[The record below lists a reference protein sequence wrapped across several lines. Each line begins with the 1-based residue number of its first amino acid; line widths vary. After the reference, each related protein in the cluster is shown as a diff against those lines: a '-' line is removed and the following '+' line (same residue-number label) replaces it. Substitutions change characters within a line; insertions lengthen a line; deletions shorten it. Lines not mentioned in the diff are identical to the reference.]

1 MTALAVTLKNW
12 FFTRNSMILNAN
24 ILLFII
30 LFNTLPF
37 EPQVVTGISILVF
50 VAILWLTEAIH
61 VSITALLIPMLAVFL
76 GVFNTQAALN
86 NFSNSIIFLFLG
98 GFALAAALHKQ
109 KLDQALADKVL
120 LIARGRMSVAVFML
134 FGVSAG
140 LSMWISNT
148 ATAAMMLPLV
158 LGVMTKLDAKKNH
171 NTFLFVLL
179 GIAYSASIGGIA
191 TLVGSPPNAIAAAE
205 VGLNFT
211 EWMKLGLPISLI
223 LMPIAILVLYTMTKP
238 DLSHKFELD
247 HKPVEWTNGKMV
259 TLAIFLLTVTLWI
272 FSKPI
277 NTMLGGFA
285 KFDTLVAIGAI
296 LLLGAS
302 RAVEWK
308 DIEKTTDWGVLILFG
323 GGICLSNVLKATGTS
338 VFLAHSLTGFLEQ
351 AGVLLTILSVVAFV
365 VFLTEFASNTASAAL
380 LVPVFATIAEALGL
394 SPVILSALIAVA
406 ASCAF
411 MLPVATPPNAIV
423 FGTGHIKQKEMMRI
437 GFVLNIACIGAL
449 TLFAWCSGKETLTR
463 LALHCCS
470 R

>member
-37 EPQVVTGISILVF
+37 EPQVVIGLSILVF

-61 VSITALLIPMLAVFL
+61 VSITALLIPLLAVFL

-109 KLDQALADKVL
+109 KLDQAIADKVL
-120 LIARGRMSVAVFML
+120 LLARGKMSVAVFML

-205 VGLNFT
+205 VGLSFT
-211 EWMKLGLPISLI
+211 EWMKFGVPISLV

-238 DLSHKFELD
+238 DLSHKFDLD
-247 HKPVEWTNGKMV
+247 HQPVEWTNGKMI

-277 NTMLGGFA
+277 NAMLGGFA

-323 GGICLSNVLKATGTS
+323 GGICLSNVLKTTGTS
-338 VFLAHSLTGFLEQ
+338 VFLAHSLSGFLEQ
-351 AGVLLTILSVVAFV
+351 AGILLTILAVVAFV

-380 LVPVFATIAEALGL
+380 LVPVFATIAEALGM

-437 GFVLNIACIGAL
+437 GFVLNIACIAAL
-449 TLFAWCSGKETLTR
+449 TLFAWLFW
-463 LALHCCS
+463 
-470 R
+470 

>member
-12 FFTRNSMILNAN
+12 FFTRNSMILTAN
-24 ILLFII
+24 IVLFLVLLT
-30 LFNTLPF
+30 TLPF
-37 EPQVVTGISILVF
+37 DPKVVTGLSILVF

-61 VSITALLIPMLAVFL
+61 VSITALLVPLLAVFL
-76 GVFNTQAALN
+76 GVFNTQTALN

-109 KLDQALADKVL
+109 KLDQAIADKVL
-120 LIARGRMSVAVFML
+120 LIARGKMSVAVFML

-148 ATAAMMLPLV
+148 ATTAMMLPLV
-158 LGVMTKLDAKKNH
+158 LGVMSKLDAKKNH
-171 NTFLFVLL
+171 STYLFVLL

-205 VGLNFT
+205 VGLSFT
-211 EWMKLGLPISLI
+211 EWMELGLPISLI
-223 LMPIAILVLYTMTKP
+223 LMPIAILILYTMTKP
-238 DLSHKFELD
+238 DLSHEFELD
-247 HKPVEWTNGKMV
+247 HKPVEWTNGKKV
-259 TLAIFLLTVTLWI
+259 TLAIFLLTVTFWI

-277 NTMLGGFA
+277 NAMLGGFA

-338 VFLAHSLTGFLEQ
+338 VFLANGLAGFLEQ
-351 AGVLLTILSVVAFV
+351 AGILITILSVVAFV

-423 FGTGHIKQKEMMRI
+423 FGTGHIKQQEMMRI
-437 GFVLNIACIGAL
+437 GMVLNIACIAAL
-449 TLFAWCSGKETLTR
+449 TLFAWLFW
-463 LALHCCS
+463 
-470 R
+470 

>member
-76 GVFNTQAALN
+76 GVFNTQDALN

-259 TLAIFLLTVTLWI
+259 TLAIFLLTVTFWI

-308 DIEKTTDWGVLILFG
+308 DIEKATDWGVLILFG

-449 TLFAWCSGKETLTR
+449 TLFAWLFW
-463 LALHCCS
+463 
-470 R
+470 

>member
-76 GVFNTQAALN
+76 GVFNTQTALN

-323 GGICLSNVLKATGTS
+323 GGICLSNVLKTTGTS

-449 TLFAWCSGKETLTR
+449 TLFAWLFW
-463 LALHCCS
+463 
-470 R
+470 

>member
-50 VAILWLTEAIH
+50 VAILWLTETIH

-449 TLFAWCSGKETLTR
+449 TLFAWLFW
-463 LALHCCS
+463 
-470 R
+470 

>member
-76 GVFNTQAALN
+76 GVFNTQTALN

-277 NTMLGGFA
+277 NTILGGFA

-449 TLFAWCSGKETLTR
+449 TLFAWLFW
-463 LALHCCS
+463 
-470 R
+470 

>member
-24 ILLFII
+24 ILLFIT
-30 LFNTLPF
+30 LFNILPF

-61 VSITALLIPMLAVFL
+61 VSITALLIPLLAVFL
-76 GVFNTQAALN
+76 GVFNTQTALN

-109 KLDQALADKVL
+109 KLDQAIADKVL
-120 LIARGRMSVAVFML
+120 LLARGKMSVAVFML

-148 ATAAMMLPLV
+148 ATTAMMLPLV
-158 LGVMTKLDAKKNH
+158 LGVMSKLDGDKNH
-171 NTFLFVLL
+171 RTFLFVLL

-211 EWMKLGLPISLI
+211 EWMKLGLPISLL
-223 LMPIAILVLYTMTKP
+223 LMPVAVLILYTMTKP
-238 DLSHKFELD
+238 DLSHTFELD
-247 HKPVEWTNGKMV
+247 HKPVEWTNGKKV
-259 TLAIFLLTVTLWI
+259 TLAIFALTVTLWI

-277 NTMLGGFA
+277 NAMLGGFA

-338 VFLAHSLTGFLEQ
+338 VFLAHSLSGFLEQ
-351 AGVLLTILSVVAFV
+351 AGILLTILAVVAFV

-380 LVPVFATIAEALGL
+380 LVPVFATIAEALGM

-437 GFVLNIACIGAL
+437 GLVLNMACISVL
-449 TLFAWCSGKETLTR
+449 TLFAWLFW
-463 LALHCCS
+463 
-470 R
+470 

>member
-76 GVFNTQAALN
+76 GVFNTQTALN

-338 VFLAHSLTGFLEQ
+338 VFLAHSLTGCLEQ

-449 TLFAWCSGKETLTR
+449 TLFAWLFW
-463 LALHCCS
+463 
-470 R
+470 

>member
-323 GGICLSNVLKATGTS
+323 GGICLSNILKATGTS

-449 TLFAWCSGKETLTR
+449 TLFAWLFW
-463 LALHCCS
+463 
-470 R
+470 

>member
-12 FFTRNSMILNAN
+12 FFTRNSMILTSNV
-24 ILLFII
+24 LLFAI

-37 EPQVVTGISILVF
+37 EPQVVTGLCILIF
-50 VAILWLTEAIH
+50 VAVLWLTEAIH
-61 VSITALLIPMLAVFL
+61 VSITALLIPLLAVFL

-109 KLDQALADKVL
+109 KLDQAIADKVL
-120 LIARGRMSVAVFML
+120 LIARGKMSVAVFML

-148 ATAAMMLPLV
+148 ATTAMMLPLV
-158 LGVMTKLDAKKNH
+158 LGVMSKLDAKKSH
-171 NTFLFVLL
+171 STYLFVLL

-205 VGLNFT
+205 VGLSFT
-211 EWMKLGLPISLI
+211 EWMELGLPISLI
-223 LMPIAILVLYTMTKP
+223 LMPIAVLVLYVMTKP
-238 DLSHKFELD
+238 DLSHQFELD
-247 HKPVEWTNGKMV
+247 HKPVEWTNGKKI
-259 TLAIFLLTVTLWI
+259 TLAIFLLTVTFWI

-277 NTMLGGFA
+277 NAMLGGFA

-338 VFLAHSLTGFLEQ
+338 VFLANGLAGFLEQ

-423 FGTGHIKQKEMMRI
+423 FATGHIKQKEMMRI
-437 GFVLNIACIGAL
+437 GMVLNVACIGAL
-449 TLFAWCSGKETLTR
+449 TLFAWLFW
-463 LALHCCS
+463 
-470 R
+470 

>member
-12 FFTRNSMILNAN
+12 FFTRNAMILTSNV
-24 ILLFII
+24 LLFAI

-37 EPQVVTGISILVF
+37 EPQVVTGLCILIF
-50 VAILWLTEAIH
+50 VAVLWLTEAIH
-61 VSITALLIPMLAVFL
+61 VSITALLIPLLAVFL

-109 KLDQALADKVL
+109 KLDQAIADKVL
-120 LIARGRMSVAVFML
+120 LIARGKMSVAVFML

-148 ATAAMMLPLV
+148 ATTAMMLPLV
-158 LGVMTKLDAKKNH
+158 LGVMSKLDSDKNH
-171 NTFLFVLL
+171 STYLFVLL

-205 VGLNFT
+205 VGLSFT
-211 EWMKLGLPISLI
+211 EWMELGLPISLI

-247 HKPVEWTNGKMV
+247 HQPVEWTNGKKI
-259 TLAIFLLTVTLWI
+259 TLAIFLLTVTCWI

-277 NTMLGGFA
+277 NAMLGGFA

-338 VFLAHSLTGFLEQ
+338 VFLANGLAGFLEQ

-423 FGTGHIKQKEMMRI
+423 FATGHIKQKEMMRI
-437 GFVLNIACIGAL
+437 GMVLNVACIGAL
-449 TLFAWCSGKETLTR
+449 TLFAWLFW
-463 LALHCCS
+463 
-470 R
+470 

>member
-120 LIARGRMSVAVFML
+120 LIARGRMSGAVFML

-449 TLFAWCSGKETLTR
+449 TLFAWLFW
-463 LALHCCS
+463 
-470 R
+470 

>member
-12 FFTRNSMILNAN
+12 FFTHNSMILNAN

-76 GVFNTQAALN
+76 GVFNTQTALN

-449 TLFAWCSGKETLTR
+449 TLFAWLFW
-463 LALHCCS
+463 
-470 R
+470 

>member
-423 FGTGHIKQKEMMRI
+423 FGTGH
-437 GFVLNIACIGAL
+437 
-449 TLFAWCSGKETLTR
+449 
-463 LALHCCS
+463 
-470 R
+470 